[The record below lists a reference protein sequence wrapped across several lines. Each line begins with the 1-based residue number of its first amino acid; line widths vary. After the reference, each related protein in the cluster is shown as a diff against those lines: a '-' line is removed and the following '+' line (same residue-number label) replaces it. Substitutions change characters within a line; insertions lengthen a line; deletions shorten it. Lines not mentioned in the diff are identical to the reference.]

1 MIWLRRGTLSVRD
14 GTLVF
19 TSGPEGAPG
28 DGAFDIPFQALTA
41 ILLQPGCAVTH
52 DAMRLCA
59 RHGVGL
65 LAVGED
71 GVRMYASLP
80 FGPDDSRLAR
90 AQARAWAD
98 PPARQT
104 IARRL
109 YAYKLGEVLP
119 NAQIEVLRGIEGAR
133 AKEAYR
139 LFAERFGVPWTGR
152 LYDRKNPELTDPL
165 NLAINHASTA
175 ALAAAQLAVAA
186 VGCIPQLGFIHEDSG
201 LSMCLDLADTYRDEV
216 VLTGAFTGY
225 QRNHRDGIDLET
237 AVRKA
242 VGKILREQQIIPGMI
257 DRLKLLF
264 GS

>member
-19 TSGPEGAPG
+19 ASGPEGEPG
-28 DGAFDIPFQALTA
+28 DGIFDIPFQALTA

-52 DAMRLCA
+52 DAMRICA

-65 LAVGED
+65 LSVGED
-71 GVRMYASLP
+71 GVRMYASMP
-80 FGPDDSRLAR
+80 FGPDDSRIAR
-90 AQARAWAD
+90 AQVRLWAD
-98 PPARQT
+98 LESRRHV
-104 IARRL
+104 ARRL

-139 LFAERFGVPWTGR
+139 LFADRFGVPWTGR
-152 LYDRKNPELTDPL
+152 VYDRQNPQLTDPL
-165 NLAINHASTA
+165 NLAINHASSA
-175 ALAAAQLAVAA
+175 ALAAAHLAVAA
-186 VGCIPQLGFIHEDSG
+186 VGCIPKLGFIHEDSG
-201 LSMCLDLADTYRDEV
+201 LSLCLDIADTYRDDV
-216 VLTGAFTGY
+216 VLTAAFMGY
-225 QRNHRDGIDLET
+225 QRNQRDGVGIEA

-242 VGKILREQQIIPGMI
+242 AGRILREKQIIPGMI

-264 GS
+264 DG